1 MKLYELDAM
10 IKIICP
16 IHGLS
21 SDGRID
27 FKETATAAQKT
38 AAQAI
43 MDFNLPLLVVE
54 L

>member
-10 IKIICP
+10 IKINCP

-27 FKETATAAQKT
+27 FRPTATDAEKV

-43 MDFNLPLLVVE
+43 MDFNLPLLVGE